1 MKVCFVST
9 SSALATGGLTA
20 YIGAIA
26 NALAPHCAVYSV
38 ARFVT
43 TLAFASHLQE
53 TPSTKQAGALTIQ
66 TIAPNGPACALLPRL
81 SSLVSRPP
89 FQKGAIQTFNSAYES
104 ALDAAI
110 PADTTVIHYV
120 GVGWELLGFTAQK
133 IAKRRGLRFIITA
146 FPHPHSWGDSP
157 LDVTLYNT
165 ADAMVTMTQFEN
177 DYLKQKG
184 VTVPLH
190 EVGLAP
196 ALLDGIV
203 GDGARFRQK
212 HGLENRKII
221 LFVGRKDAG
230 KGYLVLREAVHQ
242 LSLQMPEAILVAA
255 GPDGAPTYPPIAP
268 ESFLDLGV
276 LKPTL
281 ADQQEKADAFAA
293 CDVYAMPSEHESFG
307 IVYTEAWQAKKPVIA
322 GLSPAVQ
329 QLVSEGVDGFC
340 VAQDPE
346 KIKTALQAILTNPQ
360 KAKEMGESGYA
371 KQQAKYTWPI
381 ICQKHLAIYNQE

>member
-26 NALAPHCAVYSV
+26 NALTPHCAVYSV

-43 TLAFASHLQE
+43 TLDSAYHLSE
-53 TPSTKQAGALTIQ
+53 TPRTEQAGVLTIQ
-66 TIAPNGPACALLPRL
+66 TIAPSGPACALLPRL
-81 SSLVSRPP
+81 QSLVSRPP
-89 FQKGAIQTFNSAYES
+89 LQNTAIQTFNAAYES
-104 ALDAAI
+104 VLDAAI

-146 FPHPHSWGDSP
+146 FPHPHTWGDSS
-157 LDVTLYNT
+157 LDVRLYNT

-177 DYLKQKG
+177 EYLKQKG
-184 VTVPLH
+184 VTTSLH

-196 ALLDGIV
+196 AIQEGIV

-230 KGYLVLREAVHQ
+230 KGYLVLREAVQQ
-242 LSLQMPEAILVAA
+242 LSPQMPEAILVAA

-268 ESFLDLGV
+268 EAFLDLGV

-281 ADQQEKADAFAA
+281 TDQQEKADAFAA

-340 VAQDPE
+340 VAQDPD
-346 KIKTALQAILTNPQ
+346 KIKNALQTILSNPE
-360 KAKEMGESGYA
+360 KAKVMGESGYA
-371 KQQAKYTWPI
+371 KQKKRYTWPI
-381 ICQKHLAIYNQE
+381 ICQKHLAIYNLK